1 MILSCILA
9 HDKKHI
15 HFIDRYLRGE
25 CSPSTSAKLLKL
37 TLGFLLDALS

>member
-25 CSPSTSAKLLKL
+25 CSSTSAKLLKL